1 MVTTLMKP
9 EEIATSGLLKIKVFQ
24 NKGYDVIIFDH
35 NVKNKTLPRDSNYIV
50 DVFM

>member
-1 MVTTLMKP
+1 MKSA
-9 EEIATSGLLKIKVFQ
+9 EIAISGLLKIKVFQ

-35 NVKNKTLPRDSNYIV
+35 NVRNKTLLRDSDYIV